1 LGVETTLLADE
12 WFVGGG
18 EIGGFGADIKRV
30 VDFVAADC
38 PAHAI
43 WLAGFQGAWQRLHV
57 GM

>member
-1 LGVETTLLADE
+1 METTLLADE

-43 WLAGFQGAWQRLHV
+43 WLAGFFRAHGRDYT
-57 GM
+57 